1 MSAAPILIVDDT
13 PVNLKLTRILLASEG
28 YDAVTAGT
36 AEEALE
42 LLSSFHP
49 QLILTDLQLPGMNGL
64 ELVRRVKRDPALRDI
79 VVVALTAY
87 AMAGDER
94 KALDAGCDG
103 YITKPINTRTLG
115 ERLRGYLE
123 NRSAAPAPPVDRQ
136 QPAVPESEILDL
148 RRRFLAEGQEK
159 SRQMLIAMDG
169 SFSAGEAARAA
180 HQWIGAAGLLGYD
193 AIARLCRDVEG
204 ALLEKPLDNAQLRE
218 TLANLVTALAT
229 PAETLDS
236 PVPEYVAQTLSGK
249 RVAVVGL
256 PANEGARL
264 GVALDRVEAV
274 PTFFDVAE
282 PPILKRLLACDLAV
296 IHVRAETATSPWLD
310 PAKPYLG
317 ARPVVLAGNR
327 DDLLELDQNVQSVAR
342 EVLMDASWQTH
353 EALVRL
359 SLALQGRLPTGPVE
373 EGDGFMASGAPGRPR
388 VLVAG
393 GEPAVR
399 ELLRTTL
406 QNFGMDCTTADDGA
420 AAREAIRTA
429 RPHAAVLDADMP
441 GMDGYEVLSAVR
453 SEQIPVHVLVLT
465 ARQRE
470 SDFIRGF
477 NLGADDY
484 MTKPFSTMELVAR
497 LNRLL
502 SRSAIGAEP
511 LQALGQRA

>member
-13 PVNLKLTRILLASEG
+13 PVNLKLTRILLESEG
-28 YDAVTAGT
+28 YEAVTAGT
-36 AEEALE
+36 AEEALD
-42 LLSSFHP
+42 LLGSFHP
-49 QLILTDLQLPGMNGL
+49 QLILTDLQLPGMDGL

-79 VVVALTAY
+79 VIVALTAY

-115 ERLRGYLE
+115 DRLRGYLE
-123 NRSAAPAPPVDRQ
+123 NRVAAPAPPANCPQ
-136 QPAVPESEILDL
+136 AGVPESEILDL

-169 SFSAGEAARAA
+169 SFSAGDAAKTA

-193 AIARLCRDVEG
+193 AIAHLCRDVEG
-204 ALLEKPLDNAQLRE
+204 ALLEKPLDNGQLRE
-218 TLANLVTALAT
+218 NLANLATAFST
-229 PAETLDS
+229 PPEALDS
-236 PVPEYVAQTLSGK
+236 PVPEYVTQTLSGK
-249 RVAVVGL
+249 RVALVGL

-282 PPILKRLLACDLAV
+282 PPILKRLLGCDLAV
-296 IHVRAETATSPWLD
+296 IHVRAETANSPWLD

-317 ARPVVLAGNR
+317 ARPVVLAGSR
-327 DDLLELDQNVQSVAR
+327 DQLLELDRNVQSVAR
-342 EVLMDASWQTH
+342 EVLMDASWQTD

-359 SLALQGRLPTGPVE
+359 SLALQRRRPAGRVE
-373 EGDGFMASGAPGRPR
+373 DGAGFVPAGAPGRPC

-393 GEPAVR
+393 GEPAVLETVR
-399 ELLRTTL
+399 AAL
-406 QNFGMDCTTADDGA
+406 QNFGMTCTTADSGPA
-420 AAREAIRTA
+420 ALEAIRTL

-441 GMDGYEVLSAVR
+441 GMDGYEVLAAVR
-453 SEQIPVHVLVLT
+453 SAQVPVHVMVLT
-465 ARQRE
+465 VRQRE

-477 NLGADDY
+477 NLGAGDY

-502 SRSAIGAEP
+502 GRCATGAAP
-511 LQALGQRA
+511 LRALAQPA